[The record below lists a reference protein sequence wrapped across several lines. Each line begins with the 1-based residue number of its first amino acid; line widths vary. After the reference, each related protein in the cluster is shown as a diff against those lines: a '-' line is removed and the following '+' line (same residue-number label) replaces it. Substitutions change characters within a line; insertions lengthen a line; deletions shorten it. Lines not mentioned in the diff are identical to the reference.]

1 MDYLQNDFS
10 NGLDLLSADARV
22 APNGY
27 VWLINARS
35 RFGRLDPIKKHL
47 LIDIPV
53 GKLQGGVTLGNILI
67 VFVSGFAYYQKDGD
81 IGWIQIP
88 GFRMSATENEY
99 WTCAVP
105 FSTSNFRRSLDVSK
119 NIHAPIVERNDFRIS
134 GTPAAIVV
142 QDSVTQP
149 YLIMYDTENQIFTS
163 RACKTYNEWKNV
175 SVSADD
181 REYVPIG
188 RQMMLFNGNI
198 LFIVSKDKKSILRS
212 ITGRPLDFMVNVDEN
227 GNKMSSETLGGAQ
240 TVSFNFDY
248 DDITCIENIDIPDA
262 FIYGTPRNT
271 RIIVADYNNTVFG
284 EPQFRV
290 LARNTSGIINQ
301 YSFAQSLNDWVQIGA
316 NGISSFNAV
325 QQLKFKGNNSI
336 FTLQLQKLLTNSKTG
351 APIKQVDCSII
362 NFANYLLCNL
372 DTYWGNIIC
381 VYDTLRDT
389 WAALDITRVVRV
401 KRFLIVDTA
410 SEDKLYAITKAG
422 KLYRMFAGPTT
433 ETAGLRV
440 KGYTPQ
446 ATDTEHKSQKF
457 VAFFDKGTFNGKAV
471 LRELV
476 DDQQNH
482 PRKSVEASITALD
495 LAAEPVGIN
504 YPVRPPVIP
513 SNKQQVQVKTW
524 PLAKGLEGKKIS
536 FQLMWT
542 NDSSVLEYQFTDSED
557 KSDSSQRQKQ
567 DTYANGNSNA

>member
-1 MDYLQNDFS
+1 MDYVQNDFS
-10 NGLDLLSADARV
+10 SGLNLLSADSRV
-22 APNGY
+22 APDGY
-27 VWLINARS
+27 VWLVNARS
-35 RFGRLDPIKKHL
+35 RFGRLDPIKKHK
-47 LIDIPV
+47 LINIPA
-53 GKLQGGVTLGNILI
+53 GKLQGAHALGNVLI
-67 VFVSGFAYYQKDGD
+67 VFVGGFAYYQKDGD
-81 IGWIQIP
+81 TFWVLIP
-88 GFRMSATENEY
+88 GFLMSSTENEY

-105 FSTSNFRRSLDVSK
+105 YSTSNFQRRLDVSK
-119 NIHAPIVERNDFRIS
+119 NIHAPIVERNDFRIA

-142 QDSVTQP
+142 QDSVSQP
-149 YLIMYDTENQIFTS
+149 YLIMYDTENQIFTA
-163 RACKTYNEWKNV
+163 RECKSYDDWKNV
-175 SVSADD
+175 SETAND

-198 LFIVSKDKKSILRS
+198 LFIVSKDKKSIYRS
-212 ITGRPLDFMVNVDEN
+212 ITGRPLDFMVNVDTS
-227 GNKMSSETLGGAQ
+227 GNKLPTEVDGGAA

-248 DDITCIENIDIPDA
+248 DDITCIENIDIPDS

-271 RIIVADYNNTVFG
+271 RIVVADYNNTIFG

-290 LARNTSGIINQ
+290 AARNTSGIINQ

-362 NFANYLLCNL
+362 NFANYLYCCL

-389 WAALDITRVVRV
+389 WTALDITRVVRV
-401 KRFLIVDTA
+401 KKFLIIETA

-422 KLYRMFAGPTT
+422 KLYRMFAGPTS
-433 ETAGLRV
+433 ETAALRV
-440 KGYTPQ
+440 RGYTPQ
-446 ATDTEHKSQKF
+446 QTDTEHKSQKF
-457 VAFFDKGTFNGKAV
+457 VAFFDRGTYNGKAV

-482 PRKSVEASITALD
+482 PKKGSESSITTLD
-495 LAAEPVGIN
+495 IDAEPAGVN
-504 YPVRPPVIP
+504 YPIHPPVIP
-513 SNKQQVQVKTW
+513 SNNQQVQLKSW
-524 PLAKGLEGKKIS
+524 ILSKGLEGKKIS
-536 FQLMWT
+536 FQLTWT
-542 NDSSVLEYQFTDSED
+542 NDSSLLEYQFTDSED
-557 KSDSSQRQKQ
+557 KSDISQRQKQ
-567 DTYANGNSNA
+567 DTYANRNSNS

>member
-1 MDYLQNDFS
+1 MDYVQNDFS
-10 NGLDLLSADARV
+10 NGLDLLSSDARV

-35 RFGRLDPIKKHL
+35 RFGRLDPIKKHKL
-47 LIDIPV
+47 VDIPV
-53 GKLQGGVTLGNILI
+53 GKLQGGIALGNILI
-67 VFVSGFAYYQKDGD
+67 IFVSGIAYYQKDGEAF
-81 IGWIQIP
+81 WIQIP
-88 GFRMSATENEY
+88 GFQMSSTENEY

-105 FSTSNFRRSLDVSK
+105 FSTSNFKRSLDVSK
-119 NIHAPIVERNDFRIS
+119 NIHAPIVEKNDLKIA

-149 YLIMYDTENQIFTS
+149 YLIMYDSANQIFTS
-163 RACKTYNEWKNV
+163 RPCKTYNEWMNV
-175 SVSADD
+175 SLTAND

-188 RQMMLFNGNI
+188 RQMILFNGTI
-198 LFIVSKDKKSILRS
+198 LMIVSKDKKSILRS
-212 ITGRPLDFMVNVDEN
+212 VTGRPLDFMVSVDEL
-227 GNKMSSETLGGAQ
+227 GNKLSTEVLGGAQ

-248 DDITCIENIDIPDA
+248 DDITCIENIDIPDS
-262 FIYGTPRNT
+262 FVYGTPRNT
-271 RIIVADYNNTVFG
+271 RIIVADYNNTIFG

-290 LARNTSGIINQ
+290 AARNASGIINQ
-301 YSFAQSLNDWVQIGA
+301 YSFSQSVSDYVQIGA
-316 NGISSFNAV
+316 NGITSFNAV

-336 FTLQLQKLLTNSKTG
+336 FTLQLQKLLTNTKTG
-351 APIKQVDCSII
+351 APIKQQDCCII

-401 KRFLIVDTA
+401 KRFLVVDTA

-422 KLYRMFAGPTT
+422 KLYRMFSGPET

-440 KGYTPQ
+440 RGYTPRQ
-446 ATDTEHKSQKF
+446 TDTEHKSQKF
-457 VAFFDKGTFNGKAV
+457 VAFFDRGTYNGKAV

-482 PRKSVEASITALD
+482 PRKSVESSITSLNID
-495 LAAEPVGIN
+495 AEPAGVN

-513 SNKQQVQVKTW
+513 SNKQQVQVKSW
-524 PLAKGLEGKKIS
+524 PLTQGLEGKKIS

-542 NDSSVLEYQFTDSED
+542 NDSSLMEYQFTDSED
-557 KSDSSQRQKQ
+557 KADTSQRQKQ
-567 DTYANGNSNA
+567 DTYGNSDN